1 MSVFTAIHSGIV
13 IIEGWIIVLSASFGG
28 LYLHNYYTL
37 NVMFLLH
44 IPNTFKIVYTMC
56 TNVQTMC
63 KQCAILCAIF
73 YTFSTHLRSRRGYY
87 TLGAGG
93 RGTLEWDETRWAPQP
108 IKANSP
114 LSIETKFLYSRPQL
128 LPLTKR
134 NVTLGYFVTHIFSS
148 IG

>member
-1 MSVFTAIHSGIV
+1 MTSYKALWSHLVAIANMI
-13 IIEGWIIVLSASFGG
+13 
-28 LYLHNYYTL
+28 
-37 NVMFLLH
+37 
-44 IPNTFKIVYTMC
+44 
-56 TNVQTMC
+56 
-63 KQCAILCAIF
+63 
-73 YTFSTHLRSRRGYY
+73 GYY